1 MPNIATALKE
11 EITRLA
17 RKELRGV
24 LASLKKSS
32 AQYRS
37 DIAALKRQVKEL
49 ERQAGRVS
57 KKVLPKLEVADAGE
71 SGKAIRF
78 GAKGFAAQR
87 KRLGLS
93 AAEMGVLLSCSA
105 QSIYLW
111 EQGKTRP
118 RAKQMPAI
126 VALRGLSKAQAA
138 EVLRQR

>member
-1 MPNIATALKE
+1 MSNIATALKE

-24 LASLKKSS
+24 VVALKKSS
-32 AQYRS
+32 VQYRT

-49 ERQAGRVS
+49 ERQIRTG
-57 KKVLPKLEVADAGE
+57 KKAPIKVPADA
-71 SGKAIRF
+71 SQPATAVRF

-105 QSIYLW
+105 QSVYKW

-118 RAKQMPAI
+118 RARQMPAI
-126 VALRGLSKAQAA
+126 VALRGLSKARAA
-138 EVLRQR
+138 EALRKQ